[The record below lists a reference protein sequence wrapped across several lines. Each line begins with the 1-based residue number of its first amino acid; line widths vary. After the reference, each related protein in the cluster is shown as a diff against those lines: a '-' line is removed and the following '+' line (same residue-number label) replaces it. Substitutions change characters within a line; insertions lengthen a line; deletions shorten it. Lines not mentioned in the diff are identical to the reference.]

1 MMRSYCREKQIILSE
16 EPAERRW
23 KTWRG
28 KIKVSYEKV
37 DWQGRPPCSIYY
49 KGGWRMRVNFLLV
62 VKPFFEE
69 NPPPKHSDRF
79 FFLRNENNANFVTTT
94 TVLRF
99 RTECV
104 SCIRFILYACFSMV
118 FLGICAAIS
127 VCCGYEHLFL
137 ENTKSGLTLN
147 QQPDFTTFEY

>member
-1 MMRSYCREKQIILSE
+1 
-16 EPAERRW
+16 
-23 KTWRG
+23 
-28 KIKVSYEKV
+28 
-37 DWQGRPPCSIYY
+37 
-49 KGGWRMRVNFLLV
+49 MRVNFLLV

-94 TVLRF
+94 VLRF

-104 SCIRFILYACFSMV
+104 SCIRFILYACFSTV